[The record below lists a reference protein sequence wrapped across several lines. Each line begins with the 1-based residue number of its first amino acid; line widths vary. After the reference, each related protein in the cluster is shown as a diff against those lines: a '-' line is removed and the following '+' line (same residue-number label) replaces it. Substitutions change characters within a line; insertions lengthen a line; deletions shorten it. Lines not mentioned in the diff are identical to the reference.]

1 MIAPP
6 RLLITM
12 RFARLTL
19 SPFELLNILLDKPRD
34 HETALAARLVFNIC
48 SHQSNIGGEPMCC
61 GGMTKMLLALI
72 IAICASVTAARSA
85 ELIPLRATYASIGGA
100 FAPLWIAQDKG
111 VFNKY
116 GLAVDLRYM
125 LSATGTQA
133 LLSGSMDIVNPATEL
148 IEAGLGGARVAFI
161 IGILNRAVLSV
172 YSKPDIRQF
181 SDLRGKILGV
191 TLPGSTTDLTARILL
206 QQAGMTAGKDVQV
219 THLQGM
225 PDLITALSQ
234 GRIDAGIVSAPTTL
248 KARQAGFKELVDVT
262 ARNIPMI
269 HAGLATTLDFI
280 KNNPDKVRRYVQA
293 YIEANKIAR
302 TDPETTKQIIGK
314 YTKTEN
320 REDLDET
327 YNTYAKVWE
336 QAPYVSVAAMQT
348 LLNFSINPA
357 GKTAKPEQFIDNSF
371 VAELEK
377 SGFIKELYK

>member
-1 MIAPP
+1 MG
-6 RLLITM
+6 
-12 RFARLTL
+12 RFKPLKH
-19 SPFELLNILLDKPRD
+19 FELLNILLDKSRD
-34 HETALAARLVFNIC
+34 RETTLAARLVFNIC
-48 SHQSNIGGEPMCC
+48 SHQSNIGEEPMRR

-85 ELIPLRATYASIGGA
+85 ELIPLRATYASVGGA

-148 IEAGLGGARVAFI
+148 LEAGLGGARVAFI

-248 KARQAGFKELVDVT
+248 KARQAGFKELVDIT
-262 ARNIPMI
+262 AKNIPMI

-280 KNNPDKVRRYVQA
+280 KTNPDKVRRYVQA
-293 YIEANKIAR
+293 YIEANKMAR

-336 QAPYVSVAAMQT
+336 QAPYVSVSAMQT

-377 SGFIKELYK
+377 SGFIKDLYK